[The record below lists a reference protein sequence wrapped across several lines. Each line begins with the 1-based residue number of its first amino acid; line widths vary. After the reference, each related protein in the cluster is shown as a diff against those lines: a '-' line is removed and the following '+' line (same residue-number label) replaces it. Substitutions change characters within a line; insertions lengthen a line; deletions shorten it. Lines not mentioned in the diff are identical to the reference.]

1 MTAETFISLFTSIL
15 LLSSSSAWGQDG
27 DYPKTEFFGGFS
39 YLNADL
45 NTDLGSR
52 QNLFGWQVSISDNFH
67 KNVGLVVEVAGA
79 VSGNVTTIS
88 RGSRFIQNIRY
99 HDVLLGP
106 RFMVRGER
114 VTWFG
119 HAMAGIR
126 FAKPL
131 ISKVPF
137 VPVDALGN
145 LFIDPATGLPVVL
158 DFSVTPDEFLALGF
172 GGGMDV
178 SVNDLIGI
186 RVFQLDYRPNRARG
200 LWSHDVR
207 FSSGI
212 VLKWNY

>member
-1 MTAETFISLFTSIL
+1 MTRKYFLSLFTLIL
-15 LLSSSSAWGQDG
+15 LLLSSSAWGQDRE
-27 DYPKTEFFGGFS
+27 YPKTEFFGGFS

-45 NTDLGSR
+45 ITR
-52 QNLFGWQVSISDNFH
+52 QNLFGWQVSISDNFNE
-67 KNVGLVVEVAGA
+67 NVGLVVDVGGA
-79 VSGNVTTIS
+79 VSGQFTMVA
-88 RGSRFIQNIRY
+88 RFLGVHIIQKIRF

-131 ISKVPF
+131 ISNVPF
-137 VPVDALGN
+137 VPVDTLGN
-145 LFIDPATGLPVVL
+145 PFFDPATGLPVVL
-158 DFSVTPDEFLALGF
+158 NSVTPDEFLALGF

-186 RVFQLDYRPNRARG
+186 RVFQLDYKPNRARG